1 MRFPSTLYLIF
12 VLAIALRQLPDD
24 DIRTAG
30 HVEGAFKKYG
40 VADFEFVDGNDG
52 TSCWTKFNDSN
63 LVAGWILQPRKRA
76 YARVSRADLSRR
88 GNGRFA
94 TTLYKS

>member
-12 VLAIALRQLPDD
+12 ALAVALRQLPDD

-30 HVEGAFKKYG
+30 HIKRTPKKYG

-52 TSCWTKFNDSN
+52 TSLDESNDKQFGCRGDYNAANS
-63 LVAGWILQPRKRA
+63 LMPPRLLPTPA
-76 YARVSRADLSRR
+76 EQII
-88 GNGRFA
+88 
-94 TTLYKS
+94 